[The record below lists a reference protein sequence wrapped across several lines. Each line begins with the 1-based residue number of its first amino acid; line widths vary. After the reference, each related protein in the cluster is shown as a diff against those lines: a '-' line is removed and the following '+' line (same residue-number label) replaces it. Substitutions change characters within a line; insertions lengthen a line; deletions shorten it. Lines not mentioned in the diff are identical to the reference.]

1 MTRDEIKERA
11 RQLKTEGAGRSNK
24 AVRAILAEE
33 LPADQCPSLHLIS
46 EWCRGLADQRK
57 QRERIYS
64 DEEAAERKRIYQREY
79 QRRRRQDAKFR
90 ELNKERAKEYH
101 RETYDPDLYRA
112 YYLMNRDKIRA
123 QRRAAYRRRKESE
136 GVE

>member
-33 LPADQCPSLHLIS
+33 LPADQCPSLYLVS

-57 QRERIYS
+57 QKERVYS
-64 DEEAAERKRIYQREY
+64 YEEAAERKRIYQREY
-79 QRRRRQDAKFR
+79 ARRRRQDP
-90 ELNKERAKEYH
+90 E
-101 RETYDPDLYRA
+101 YRA
-112 YYLMNRDKIRA
+112 LMAEYARRYRDG
-123 QRRAAYRRRKESE
+123 E
-136 GVE
+136 

>member
-33 LPADQCPSLHLIS
+33 LSADQCPSLHLVS
-46 EWCRGLADQRK
+46 EWCRGLADQR
-57 QRERIYS
+57 RARARVYTY
-64 DEEAAERKRIYQREY
+64 EEAAERKRTYQREY
-79 QRRRRQDAKFR
+79 QRRRRQEAKFR

-101 RETYDPDLYRA
+101 RETYDPELYRE
-112 YYLMNRDKIRA
+112 YYKLNRDKIRA
-123 QRRAAYRRRKESE
+123 QQRAYYRKRKQVKDD
-136 GVE
+136 G